1 MHRILMLVAIAAGL
15 LMASLS
21 VHATGDTVI
30 GGKMYFDMSH
40 LSQKLNG
47 VPTSK
52 DGSGLDV
59 KRFYFSVTHRFDDI
73 WSVNLTTDFNYVSSD
88 QQTNLFVKKAYLQ
101 GYFSKMAVLRVGTT
115 DMPWIP
121 FAEHMYGYRFVEN
134 TIIDRLHYGN
144 SADWGVHMLGK
155 GDNDIFNY
163 QVSLVNGGGY
173 KHPNR
178 TRGMDFAG
186 RVGFQP
192 IQGLMLALGVY
203 SGKLGKDT
211 QTAPARHTTQRYDAL
226 LAYHN
231 SRFRIGG
238 EYFNARNWNNINTI
252 ATDRAD
258 GYSVYGNINLH
269 RGMAVFAR
277 YDKTNLSKTIDPSL
291 QDTYYNAGVSQV
303 LTKGLI
309 LALVYKHDNR
319 QSNTS
324 QLKSDEIGV
333 WGQVKF

>member
-1 MHRILMLVAIAAGL
+1 MHRIRMMVALTTGLLIASLNVHAAG
-15 LMASLS
+15 
-21 VHATGDTVI
+21 DTTI

-59 KRFYFSVTHRFDDI
+59 KRFYFSVGHRFNDI
-73 WSVNLTTDFNYVSSD
+73 WSVHLTTDFNYVSSD

-101 GYFSKMAVLRVGTT
+101 GYFNKMAVLRVGAT

-144 SADWGVHMLGK
+144 SSDWGVHLLGK
-155 GDNDIFNY
+155 GDNDMFNY

-178 TRGMDFAG
+178 TQGMDFAG

-192 IQGLMLALGVY
+192 IQGLMLALGAY

-231 SRFRIGG
+231 SLFRIGG
-238 EYFNARNWNNINTI
+238 EYFNARNWNNISTI
-252 ATDRAD
+252 ATDGAD
-258 GYSVYGNINLH
+258 GYSVYGNINL
-269 RGMAVFAR
+269 RKGMTIFAR
-277 YDKTNLSKTIDPSL
+277 YDKTNLSKTLDPSL
-291 QDTYYNAGVSQV
+291 QDTYYNVGVSRV

-324 QLKSDEIGV
+324 QLKSDEMGV